1 LRSVRST
8 SSIKKAA
15 ASVTAGNNK
24 GGTDPKK
31 ASPVPSAPV
40 SPSKPTISLPSGDD
54 KENQS
59 TDEAYLKSAA
69 SSSTIKARA
78 LAESD
83 VVNYSEHKKS
93 SSTASTGSSA
103 TIKKKRSNETIIA
116 DIVPPPPAPLSKSA
130 SSGGSL
136 RHLHKPQPPLPDVD
150 DSPRGASLDI
160 GIPCIVS
167 SKRRRFK
174 AYARYIGEVE
184 GEWGPWVGVEVPIPL
199 GESWADRDVDSSWQG
214 TQWNDGTW
222 GGIRY
227 FEIGD
232 RGSSDMDYDDRAC
245 RRRRV
250 DGGSM
255 MLTKNSLKR
264 EGEQL
269 MMGMERMKRMRSAS
283 PAISDSS
290 AAESRGLFV
299 RPQQVLYVV
308 DAVEDL

>member
-1 LRSVRST
+1 MF
-8 SSIKKAA
+8 
-15 ASVTAGNNK
+15 
-24 GGTDPKK
+24 
-31 ASPVPSAPV
+31 
-40 SPSKPTISLPSGDD
+40 
-54 KENQS
+54 
-59 TDEAYLKSAA
+59 
-69 SSSTIKARA
+69 
-78 LAESD
+78 AESD
-83 VVNYSEHKKS
+83 VVNHTEHKK
-93 SSTASTGSSA
+93 TASTVSTGSNA
-103 TIKKKRSNETIIA
+103 TIRKKRSNETITG
-116 DIVPPPPAPLSKSA
+116 DIVPPAPPSLSKSR
-130 SSGGSL
+130 SSGGSIRL
-136 RHLHKPQPPLPDVD
+136 LHKPQPPLPDVD

-167 SKRRRFK
+167 SKRKRFK

-184 GEWGPWVGVEVPIPL
+184 GELGPWVGVEVPIPL

-227 FEIGD
+227 FEIGY
-232 RGSSDMDYDDRAC
+232 RGSSDLDYDDRAT

-255 MLTKNSLKR
+255 VSTKGSLKR

-290 AAESRGLFV
+290 VAESRGLFV